1 MVVQIRQVSLYIY
14 IFIIQISGILTNFID
29 DQLTSN
35 LLPVVVQT
43 LSEVLRVDAVEIL
56 RADVLGI
63 SQVCNSCIWY

>member
-63 SQVCNSCIWY
+63 SQVCNSCIRY

>member
-1 MVVQIRQVSLYIY
+1 MLLYIY
-14 IFIIQISGILTNFID
+14 IIFIVQISGILTNVID

-35 LLPVVVQT
+35 LLPVVIQT

-63 SQVCNSCIWY
+63 NQVCNPLIDQIF